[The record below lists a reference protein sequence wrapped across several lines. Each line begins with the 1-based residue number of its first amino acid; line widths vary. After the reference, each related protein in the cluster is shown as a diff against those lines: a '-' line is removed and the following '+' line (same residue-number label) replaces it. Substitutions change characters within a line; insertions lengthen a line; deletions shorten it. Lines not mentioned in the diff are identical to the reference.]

1 MHGDVS
7 HWIELGLWT
16 RPSDKRVREA
26 NDDLIRDKGKVQRQR
41 DGLAAK
47 GSRSLFERMATRV
60 QEGQRRGLLCQ
71 HQAVSDDFKDRPQT
85 RSGYLD
91 G

>member
-47 GSRSLFERMATRV
+47 GSRSRTPDFLNRFSGFLHGFCDFELRPEKGFRCHPT
-60 QEGQRRGLLCQ
+60 EDGQLL
-71 HQAVSDDFKDRPQT
+71 S
-85 RSGYLD
+85 
-91 G
+91 